1 MFYILIFF
9 LVFSLQS
16 NAAENPPL
24 SEVFISQAIQG
35 DLRPFNM
42 KLEDLDRS
50 ELTRADQLLIEQ
62 FEQRFVKQNE
72 AFAPQ
77 AGSEFMSR
85 LLSTYRHYW
94 TMSLMGERSPE
105 DSAGW
110 LNEQLVLLLTEY
122 RGAAETKSIA
132 DPQDEFGSAIA
143 AEGFHYLMDEAPPL
157 QDLFLWKSQE
167 TREYSVRL
175 TDQTRTVTVNFMDDF
190 ELLGWKYFA
199 SLGLASTTGWVQ
211 DGELYCV
218 VWAYDRNSERFRVSY
233 LQHEARHLAD
243 YELFPGLDSIN
254 LEYRAKLTELAYA
267 FSTAHRILE
276 DFTAKSAPNPSS
288 PHAMAN
294 YRLTRALYLELFGR
308 DFHESSDTWKNVSSE
323 RINRAARNLL
333 EDNTGNLLHR
343 QEKAQ
348 TPDFEGPGSQI
359 SETRLF

>member
-1 MFYILIFF
+1 MFFIFILS
-9 LVFSLQS
+9 LTFSLQS
-16 NAAENPPL
+16 YAAENPPL

-35 DLRPFNM
+35 DLRPFSA
-42 KLEDLDRS
+42 KLEDLDRAR
-50 ELTRADQLLIEQ
+50 LTTADQLLIEQ
-62 FEQRFVKQNE
+62 FDQRFVKQDE
-72 AFAPQ
+72 IFAPP
-77 AGSEFMSR
+77 AGSEFLSG
-85 LLSTYRHYW
+85 LLSTYRQYW
-94 TMSLMGERSPE
+94 TMSLMGEVSPD
-105 DSAGW
+105 DSARR
-110 LNEQLVLLLTEY
+110 LNEQMALLLAEY
-122 RGAAETKSIA
+122 GTASASESIA
-132 DPQDEFGSAIA
+132 DPQDALGSAIQ

-157 QDLFLWKSQE
+157 QDLFLWKTQE

-276 DFTAKSAPNPSS
+276 DFTAKSAPNPAS

-294 YRLTRALYLELFGR
+294 YRLTRALYLELFGQ
-308 DFHESSDTWKNVSSE
+308 DFHESSDTWKNTSPES
-323 RINRAARNLL
+323 INRAARKLL
-333 EDNTGNLLHR
+333 EDNTNELTT
-343 QEKAQ
+343 A
-348 TPDFEGPGSQI
+348 PVN
-359 SETRLF
+359 

>member
-1 MFYILIFF
+1 MCLFFIFIF
-9 LVFSLQS
+9 SLVFSLQS
-16 NAAENPPL
+16 NAAESPPL

-35 DLRPFNM
+35 DLRPFNT

-62 FEQRFVKQNE
+62 FDQRFVKQNE

-94 TMSLMGERSPE
+94 IMSLMGEGSP
-105 DSAGW
+105 DDRARW
-110 LNEQLVLLLTEY
+110 LNEHLAILLADSGRT
-122 RGAAETKSIA
+122 GVIKSIT
-132 DPQDEFGSAIA
+132 DPQDALGNAIE
-143 AEGFHYLMDEAPPL
+143 AEGFHHLMDEAPPL

-167 TREYSVRL
+167 TRHYSVKL
-175 TDQTRTVTVNFMDDF
+175 TDETRTVTVNFMDDF

-218 VWAYDRNSERFRVSY
+218 DWAYDQNSERFRVSY
-233 LQHEARHLAD
+233 LKHEARHLAD
-243 YELFPGLDSIN
+243 YERFPGLDSVD

-276 DFTAKSAPNPSS
+276 DFTAKSAPNPES

-294 YRLTRALYLELFGR
+294 YRLTRALYSELFGK
-308 DFHESSDTWKNVSSE
+308 DFHEPSDTWKNTSPE
-323 RINRAARNLL
+323 RINRAARKLL
-333 EDNTGNLLHR
+333 EDNTNEL
-343 QEKAQ
+343 A
-348 TPDFEGPGSQI
+348 TAPVN
-359 SETRLF
+359 